1 MEYVLEGGTWE
12 KAQSIELIQPDGQSD
27 SLTGADL
34 STIAKDAGDCAK
46 MHPTASSKGY
56 WKGKGSSTT
65 LGDSENSRQENKQKA
80 AKGDNKGGKPAKGQ
94 SWKDFKKAQRQ
105 G

>member
-34 STIAKDAGDCAK
+34 STIAKDAGDSA
-46 MHPTASSKGY
+46 
-56 WKGKGSSTT
+56 
-65 LGDSENSRQENKQKA
+65 
-80 AKGDNKGGKPAKGQ
+80 
-94 SWKDFKKAQRQ
+94 
-105 G
+105 